1 MYGTT
6 LSKILATPWNA
17 RDAWHLECELVDG
30 VCVLNV
36 LEPEECV
43 RREANREG
51 TRQGLMAYWGYSFE
65 EACTGGD
72 YSSPVDCLDAYC
84 VVVRTGVGRHRLIMG
99 GEVDCWDGEKS
110 GLGG

>member
-1 MYGTT
+1 LYGTT

-43 RREANREG
+43 RREANRERIAAAWNASDADASDLRPRPRVVDG
-51 TRQGLMAYWGYSFE
+51 DGR
-65 EACTGGD
+65 TGG
-72 YSSPVDCLDAYC
+72 
-84 VVVRTGVGRHRLIMG
+84 G
-99 GEVDCWDGEKS
+99 
-110 GLGG
+110 